1 MLRQNVFKGISQ
13 LEAALERRNSSLAIS
28 PHPIFAADILALSTA
43 ALPVSVE
50 TKRSTKL
57 ELPLAY
63 GWIESAVIEPGF
75 NVYAT
80 RYDSYDAY
88 NIVKDVDLG
97 FNLALNLGD
106 DISADYPGRLAY
118 LPTGNVNVASFDEPV
133 PIKLHRGERKRQ
145 IRCGFSLRPEWINA
159 GMFERFDETG
169 IVGKAI
175 AQRGISE
182 PAAAS
187 PAFLAVADRL
197 FAAIN
202 FEGPLAG
209 LRREAAALAFFAEA
223 FTHLE
228 NARQPR
234 SASRIE
240 VGRINRVK
248 DMLDSLAPGTEV
260 RLVELAAHHGMSVR
274 SLCRHF
280 RQTFG
285 MTILG
290 YVAERRMENA
300 RIALAAGGVT
310 IHQAAYIAG
319 FAHDSNFSSAFRR
332 RYGYSPVNGRRR

>member
-1 MLRQNVFKGISQ
+1 M
-13 LEAALERRNSSLAIS
+13 AIS
-28 PHPIFAADILALSTA
+28 PYPIFAADILALSTA
-43 ALPVSVE
+43 AVPVSVE
-50 TKRSTKL
+50 LKSSTKFDR
-57 ELPLAY
+57 PLAH
-63 GWIESAVIEPGF
+63 GWIETAVIEQGF

-88 NIVKDVDLG
+88 NIIKDVDLG

-118 LPTGNVNVASFDEPV
+118 LPTGNVNVASFDEAV
-133 PIKLHRGERKRQ
+133 PIRLHRGERKRQ

-159 GMFERFDETG
+159 GMFERFDEAG

-182 PAAAS
+182 AAVAS
-187 PAFLAVADRL
+187 PALLAVADRL
-197 FAAIN
+197 FSALN
-202 FEGPLAG
+202 FDGPLAG

-228 NARQPR
+228 NARQSRP
-234 SASRIE
+234 ASRIE

-248 DMLDSLAPGTEV
+248 EMLDNLAPGAEV

-285 MTILG
+285 TTVLAYI
-290 YVAERRMENA
+290 AERRNQDA

-310 IHQAAYIAG
+310 INQAAYIAG